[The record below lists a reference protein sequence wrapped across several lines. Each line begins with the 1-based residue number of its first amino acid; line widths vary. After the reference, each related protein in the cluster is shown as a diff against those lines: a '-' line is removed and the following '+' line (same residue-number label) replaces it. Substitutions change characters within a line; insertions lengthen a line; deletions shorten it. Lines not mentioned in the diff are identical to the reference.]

1 VCAGIVTVRLHGGDN
16 GKKQDKNR
24 VKEVKESVYGERKTR
39 LGGDP
44 RAEASARSGQALKK
58 ANHPLQGL
66 KGVLEKFLLL
76 PLRER
81 RAFCT
86 V

>member
-1 VCAGIVTVRLHGGDN
+1 ME
-16 GKKQDKNR
+16 
-24 VKEVKESVYGERKTR
+24 KEDMPR
-39 LGGDP
+39 GDP
-44 RAEASARSGQALKK
+44 KAEASARSGQALKK